1 MARIKNPG
9 FGSGGRFRSGKQL
22 RQVLGTT
29 IYAWEPTPPDY
40 FIKNE
45 IVEKTKLGKT
55 NVDVICCETC
65 SGQIVDNCVTYV
77 NGGKCKEGP
86 YSGLAAYV
94 ECDYVV

>member
-1 MARIKNPG
+1 MAKIKNPG

-40 FIKNE
+40 FVKND
-45 IVEKTKLGKT
+45 VLDRQEKS
-55 NVDVICCETC
+55 VVCCETC

-77 NGGKCKEGP
+77 NGGQCKEGP

-94 ECDYVV
+94 DCDYVV